1 MKQVLKILLLG
12 LISAIFILGL
22 FIIANLE
29 NKEPIK
35 EAQTRTVRVETITK
49 DMTMMDFNVMYEGIF
64 PEYSEHAVKSIVRQV
79 VLKKNVLEILK
90 HNSLEFLEDSLECNI
105 TPIDSAFNVLSIET
119 KYYLRPEV
127 QELWDGYV
135 KAMIEAAKAEEKAKN
150 LEILYGNK

>member
-1 MKQVLKILLLG
+1 MKQALKVLLLG

-22 FIIANLE
+22 FVIANLE

-49 DMTMMDFNVMYEGIF
+49 DMTMMDFNVTYEGIF

-90 HNSLEFLEDSLECNI
+90 QNSLEFIEDTLEYII
-105 TPIDSAFNVLSIET
+105 TPIDSTFEVLSIQT

-127 QELWDGYV
+127 QELWDEYV
-135 KAMIEAAKAEEKAKN
+135 TTKIEAAKAEEKARN
-150 LEILYGNK
+150 LKILYGE